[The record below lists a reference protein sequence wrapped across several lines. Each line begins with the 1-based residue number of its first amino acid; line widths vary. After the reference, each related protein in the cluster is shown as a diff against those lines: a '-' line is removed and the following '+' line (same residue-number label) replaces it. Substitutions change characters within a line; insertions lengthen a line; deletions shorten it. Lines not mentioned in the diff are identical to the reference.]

1 MSTNTDIVEAN
12 LAAPAKVTSDGVTVE
27 QHKLA
32 DQVAAAK
39 ALDAATGVDVVT
51 TRGIRFNKIR
61 PPGSV

>member
-1 MSTNTDIVEAN
+1 MSTNTDTVATN
-12 LAAPAKVTSDGVTVE
+12 LASPAKVTADGVSAE

-39 ALDAATGVDVVT
+39 ALDANTGADLPKH
-51 TRGIRFNKIR
+51 RGIRFNKVR